1 MHFKVKGGVSCVRTM
16 QSPQPSVRVRAFVA
30 SPSKRG
36 CGIAY
41 SLQRRQYC
49 QSSSRRQP
57 GWFSQTMA
65 DLENSLHAAKFSNLG
80 LDSKYTMYPLSQIRL
95 LSVDTKHNRLISI
108 TLVTLWYFSYW
119 DFRCPRMA
127 RYVAREGKID
137 NQINGTVPERE
148 GGVAV
153 DAEVN
158 APLPAPHHR
167 IRP

>member
-1 MHFKVKGGVSCVRTM
+1 
-16 QSPQPSVRVRAFVA
+16 
-30 SPSKRG
+30 
-36 CGIAY
+36 
-41 SLQRRQYC
+41 
-49 QSSSRRQP
+49 
-57 GWFSQTMA
+57 MA
-65 DLENSLHAAKFSNLG
+65 DLENSLPTAKFNNLG

-108 TLVTLWYFSYW
+108 TQVTLWYFSYW

-137 NQINGTVPERE
+137 NQINGTVLERE

-153 DAEVN
+153 NAEVN
-158 APLPAPHHR
+158 APLPAPRHR